1 MSKVGELRIVLLF
14 VLVVIALTACAEPD
28 DESTESIVGSWVWI
42 ESIGGFGGLVETP
55 DSTGE
60 SHRVVFEA
68 NGEVTFYTNEDVF
81 LSSTYSLGIDK
92 TIFAE
97 EWLPVVYVEDSS
109 FMYAYSFP
117 NIGQLELKENVS
129 DGFAHLYD
137 RE

>member
-68 NGEVTFYTNEDVF
+68 NGEVT
-81 LSSTYSLGIDK
+81 
-92 TIFAE
+92 
-97 EWLPVVYVEDSS
+97 PC
-109 FMYAYSFP
+109 
-117 NIGQLELKENVS
+117 
-129 DGFAHLYD
+129 LYN
-137 RE
+137 